1 MPGLNFLESQSSKD
15 EREKRGKEKRASVDR
30 VGLNLVTQ
38 DTLDRMFQRIE
49 KKDIT
54 QLIISFVISV
64 ILGVGA
70 WGAVY
75 VYGGKE
81 REAIQGIRVQRAAV
95 EANIATIEKN
105 KSELLA
111 YQTKL
116 ESFNNLFKNHIY
128 WTQFFEELEKNTLPN
143 VTYDAIS
150 LSTSYTTS
158 LSAHTTDY
166 ASVAK
171 QFIAFQN
178 AKSFITAVE
187 ITSANAALSPAG
199 VITGVNF
206 SIKLS
211 IDPKVVT
218 KTYAA
223 D

>member
-1 MPGLNFLESQSSKD
+1 MAGLNFLESQSSKD
-15 EREKRGKEKRASVDR
+15 EREKRKEKKASVDR
-30 VGLNLVTQ
+30 IGLNLITQ
-38 DTLDRMFQRIE
+38 EALDRVFQRIE
-49 KKDIT
+49 HKNIT
-54 QLIISFVISV
+54 QLIASFVISV
-64 ILGVGA
+64 MLGVGA

-81 REAIQGIRVQRAAV
+81 REAIRDIRAQRAAV
-95 EANIATIEKN
+95 ETEIAGIEKN
-105 KSELLA
+105 KGALLA

-143 VTYDAIS
+143 VEYDAIS
-150 LSTSYTTS
+150 ISTSYTTS

-171 QFIAFQN
+171 QLIAFQN
-178 AKSFITAVE
+178 ATSFITAVE

-199 VITGVNF
+199 TITGVNF
-206 SIKLS
+206 SVKLS
-211 IDPKVVT
+211 IDPAVIT